1 MAKFQ
6 LKTNEVDLTVSWEIN
21 QDDDGVHLIAKATKG
36 HYVGNRIAVL
46 TIREDGNHE
55 RYPILCPLLRK
66 ALYLNPENDFRI
78 NFSVAEKRA

>member
-1 MAKFQ
+1 MAKFK
-6 LKTNEVDLTVSWEIN
+6 LKTDEVGPIVSWEID